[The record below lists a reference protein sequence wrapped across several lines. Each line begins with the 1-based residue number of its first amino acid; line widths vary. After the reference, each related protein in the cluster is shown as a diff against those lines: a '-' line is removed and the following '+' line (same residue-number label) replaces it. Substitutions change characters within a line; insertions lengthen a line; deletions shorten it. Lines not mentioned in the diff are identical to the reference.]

1 MQVPQARP
9 PTVPEIGGLMR
20 RLAEVAPKPGDSV
33 DQMRRTYEAAI
44 ARVPIPAGV
53 TITAERVGPL
63 DAEWVVPRDSPAR
76 PRRAVLYLHGG
87 GYVIG
92 SPASSRPLA
101 VNLALA
107 ARTPLLSL
115 AYRLAPE
122 SPFPAAVDDA
132 SMAVQWLLRRGFTAG
147 DVVIG
152 GDSAGGGLA
161 VAAMLALR
169 QRGAPLPRAGF
180 CLSPWTDLR
189 LASGSL
195 DSPGL
200 QDPMVARWL
209 LAEMADLYLDGTD
222 PATPLASPALAD
234 LTGLPPLLIQVGGGE
249 KLFDDS
255 VSLAQAARARDV
267 PVTLERWDG
276 MFHVWQAFA
285 PRLPQA
291 VDALASLGR
300 WFAGV
305 WA

>member
-1 MQVPQARP
+1 MYVPQARSEAP
-9 PTVPEIGGLMR
+9 GIGGLMR
-20 RLAEVAPKPGDSV
+20 RLAEVAPKPGDTV
-33 DQMRRTYEAAI
+33 DQMRRTHEAAI
-44 ARVPIPAGV
+44 ACVPIPSGV

-63 DAEWVVPRDSPAR
+63 DAEWVVPSDGWASPGR
-76 PRRAVLYLHGG
+76 VVLYLHGG

-92 SPASSRPLA
+92 SPAGSRPLA
-101 VNLALA
+101 ANLALA
-107 ARTPLLSL
+107 VHTPLLSL

-132 SMAVQWLLRRGFTAG
+132 SATIEWLLSRGLSAG
-147 DVVIG
+147 NIVIG

-169 QRGAPLPRAGF
+169 ERGAALPRAGF
-180 CLSPWTDLR
+180 CLSPWADLR
-189 LASGSL
+189 LPPGSL
-195 DSPGL
+195 DAPGL

-209 LAEMADLYLDGTD
+209 LAEMAGLYLGGAD

-234 LTGLPPLLIQVGGGE
+234 LAGLPPLLIQVGGGE
-249 KLFDDS
+249 KLLDDS
-255 VSLAQAARARDV
+255 ASLAQAARTRDV

-276 MFHVWQAFA
+276 MFHVWHAFA
-285 PRLPQA
+285 PKLPQA

-300 WFAGV
+300 WFAGI